1 MMFGSE
7 VEEAAKAHALAE
19 YPRESC
25 GLVIGGKYVPMPN
38 RSSDAKAFEMDASA
52 FDDRTQAVVHS
63 HPDGPPWPSAADMR
77 GQIATRVPWGVL
89 TVTSAGAG
97 AVLWWGDGVPRP
109 PLLGRDFRPGPS
121 GSDGRGDCYALIRDW
136 YAEHRGIELPEFPRD
151 DEWWEHGEDL
161 YRENFAAAGFVQ
173 IAPEAMQPGDVVL
186 AQVMAST
193 TNHGG
198 IVLPNGLVLHHL
210 RNRLSRAEPL
220 GPWMRFVTHVLR
232 YAADNQAAR

>member
-1 MMFGSE
+1 
-7 VEEAAKAHALAE
+7 
-19 YPRESC
+19 
-25 GLVIGGKYVPMPN
+25 
-38 RSSDAKAFEMDASA
+38 
-52 FDDRTQAVVHS
+52 
-63 HPDGPPWPSAADMR
+63 
-77 GQIATRVPWGVL
+77 
-89 TVTSAGAG
+89 
-97 AVLWWGDGVPRP
+97 
-109 PLLGRDFRPGPS
+109 LLGRDFRPGPS